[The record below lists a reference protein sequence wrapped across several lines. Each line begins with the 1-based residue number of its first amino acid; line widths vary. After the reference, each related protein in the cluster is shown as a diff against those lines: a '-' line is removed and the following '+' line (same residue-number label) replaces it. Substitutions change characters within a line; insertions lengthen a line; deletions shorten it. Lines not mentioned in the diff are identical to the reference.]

1 MFVVASVVRAQS
13 VQSIDSEAQLASM
26 LCRHPKE
33 DAANELLSKHAQLV
47 NVTLWNTLL
56 NCALSAQQS
65 PAESIEI
72 LKLTGRVA
80 DRLNKPDLTATSY
93 YYLGRAYSGMS
104 DFEDS
109 IQAYETSRKLFEQA
123 GIESNLICVL
133 ADLGTLY
140 FTIEDYEKAK
150 ICEDTNQIAFNSSLF
165 E

>member
-1 MFVVASVVRAQS
+1 
-13 VQSIDSEAQLASM
+13 M

-72 LKLTGRVA
+72 YKLTGRVA
-80 DRLNKPDLTATSY
+80 DRLNNPNLTATSY
-93 YYLGRAYSGMS
+93 YYLGRTYSGMS

-109 IQAYETSRKLFEQA
+109 IQAYETSRKSFELA
-123 GIESNLICVL
+123 GSEGDLIYVL

-140 FTIEDYEKAK
+140 LTIEDYEKAQSYSERSLA
-150 ICEDTNQIAFNSSLF
+150 IARQINFSATNES
-165 E
+165 